1 MAYVV
6 AARESGPTANDL
18 RSFLRQKLP
27 EYMVPSALVLLDAL
41 PLMSNGK
48 VDRRALPA
56 VRPSQARTREQFRH
70 TSHPYRGDAGRD
82 LGCRSSA
89 SNE

>member
-1 MAYVV
+1 MSSLSES
-6 AARESGPTANDL
+6 ARPTANDL

-27 EYMVPSALVLLDAL
+27 EYMVPAAFVLLDAL

-56 VRPSQARTREQFRH
+56 VRPSQPRTR
-70 TSHPYRGDAGRD
+70 DAVSSYLAPLQRRCWPRSGP
-82 LGCRSSA
+82 RSSA